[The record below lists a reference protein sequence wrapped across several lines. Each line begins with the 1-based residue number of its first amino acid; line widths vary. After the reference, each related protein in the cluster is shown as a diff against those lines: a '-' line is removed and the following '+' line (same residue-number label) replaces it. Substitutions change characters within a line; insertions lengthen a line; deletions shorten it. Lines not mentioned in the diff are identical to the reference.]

1 VFDKDL
7 GRVQWPKGT
16 SEGTQYIA
24 SVITR
29 RKDFPKRRSNLLS
42 TGGGRSVETIYGYL
56 ERITYHNEETDF
68 LVARLQEKGKRDLT
82 TIVGRIAG
90 LNPGESLK
98 LTGNWTTDK
107 KYGEQFQVDRYETV
121 VPATVNGIKKYLG
134 SGLIKGIGPIMAER
148 IVKTFGTDTL
158 DIIETSPERLADVE
172 GIGTKRID
180 MITRAWAEQKEI
192 KEVMV
197 FLQGHGVSAA
207 YAAKIFKQYGRESV
221 AVVQDNPYRLAADV
235 RGIGFIT
242 ADRIAASLGID
253 PNSIMRAQEGLIYS
267 LNELMSDGH
276 VYYPLEPLVDKAA
289 EMLKVEREI
298 VSKAIDGLLEEKRIV
313 IELIDMSET
322 QDLNNRAV
330 YLAAFHTAE
339 VNLARNLLARGDGS
353 PNFRPIDAG
362 RAIDWV
368 EQKLGVTLAEMQRE
382 AVVQVARNRLLIITG
397 GPGTGK
403 TTIIRAIFEIFKAL
417 KLRTVFAAPTGRAA
431 KRIQEATGCE
441 ASTIHRLLEYNFQK
455 GGFQKNQDF
464 PLDADAVV
472 IDEASM
478 IDTILMYNL
487 VKAIPPEASLIL
499 VGDVDQLPSV
509 GPGNVLKDIIDS
521 KAFRVITLNE
531 IFRQSRE
538 SLIVVNAHR
547 INSGEFPLLRHES
560 GGVPDFYFI
569 QEEDPERALERILKL
584 CSQGLPRRF
593 GFKPV
598 REIQVLTPM
607 HRGHIGAV
615 NLNAEL
621 QRVLN
626 PGGTG
631 VARAG
636 KTYKIG
642 DKVIQTVNNYDK
654 DVFNGDIGIIT
665 AIDQEAQE
673 VAVDFE
679 GRAASYDFSELDELE
694 LAYAISVHKS
704 QGSEY
709 PAVIIPVMTQH
720 YMLLMR
726 NLIYTGIT
734 RGKKLV
740 VLVGTKKA
748 LAIAIRNNKPQLRY
762 TLLGK
767 RLSCC

>member
-1 VFDKDL
+1 
-7 GRVQWPKGT
+7 
-16 SEGTQYIA
+16 
-24 SVITR
+24 
-29 RKDFPKRRSNLLS
+29 
-42 TGGGRSVETIYGYL
+42 
-56 ERITYHNEETDF
+56 
-68 LVARLQEKGKRDLT
+68 
-82 TIVGRIAG
+82 
-90 LNPGESLK
+90 
-98 LTGNWTTDK
+98 
-107 KYGEQFQVDRYETV
+107 
-121 VPATVNGIKKYLG
+121 
-134 SGLIKGIGPIMAER
+134 
-148 IVKTFGTDTL
+148 
-158 DIIETSPERLADVE
+158 
-172 GIGTKRID
+172 
-180 MITRAWAEQKEI
+180 
-192 KEVMV
+192 
-197 FLQGHGVSAA
+197 
-207 YAAKIFKQYGRESV
+207 
-221 AVVQDNPYRLAADV
+221 
-235 RGIGFIT
+235 
-242 ADRIAASLGID
+242 
-253 PNSIMRAQEGLIYS
+253 
-267 LNELMSDGH
+267 
-276 VYYPLEPLVDKAA
+276 
-289 EMLKVEREI
+289 
-298 VSKAIDGLLEEKRIV
+298 
-313 IELIDMSET
+313 
-322 QDLNNRAV
+322 
-330 YLAAFHTAE
+330 
-339 VNLARNLLARGDGS
+339 
-353 PNFRPIDAG
+353 
-362 RAIDWV
+362 
-368 EQKLGVTLAEMQRE
+368 
-382 AVVQVARNRLLIITG
+382 
-397 GPGTGK
+397 
-403 TTIIRAIFEIFKAL
+403 
-417 KLRTVFAAPTGRAA
+417 
-431 KRIQEATGCE
+431 
-441 ASTIHRLLEYNFQK
+441 
-455 GGFQKNQDF
+455 
-464 PLDADAVV
+464 
-472 IDEASM
+472 
-478 IDTILMYNL
+478 
-487 VKAIPPEASLIL
+487 
-499 VGDVDQLPSV
+499 V